1 MNSQLVSRESFLD
14 SERGDPC
21 LDTPSVRV
29 LLVDDFEPFRSL
41 VSMMLR
47 STRSFEI
54 IGEAADGLSAVQ
66 RAEEL
71 RPDLVLLDM
80 DLPGIHGIEVAR
92 HVRRVSP
99 SSKILFVSAG
109 MFPDQAQ
116 AALDTGA
123 SGYVVKFEVA
133 RELLTAIETVLK
145 GKQFVS
151 DTLARLDLE
160 GKFSEQRLPWP
171 ADLEWCRARAK
182 PLFSDRSCR
191 K

>member
-1 MNSQLVSRESFLD
+1 MNSSLVSRESSLD

-29 LLVDDFEPFRSL
+29 LLVDDFEPFRNL

-54 IGEAADGLSAVQ
+54 VGEAADGLSAVQ
-66 RAEEL
+66 SAEEL

-92 HVRRVSP
+92 HIRRVSP
-99 SSKILFVSAG
+99 GSKILFVSAG

-116 AALDTGA
+116 AALNTGA

-133 RELLTAIETVLK
+133 RELLIAIETVLK

-160 GKFSEQRLPWP
+160 GNTLP
-171 ADLEWCRARAK
+171 
-182 PLFSDRSCR
+182 
-191 K
+191 